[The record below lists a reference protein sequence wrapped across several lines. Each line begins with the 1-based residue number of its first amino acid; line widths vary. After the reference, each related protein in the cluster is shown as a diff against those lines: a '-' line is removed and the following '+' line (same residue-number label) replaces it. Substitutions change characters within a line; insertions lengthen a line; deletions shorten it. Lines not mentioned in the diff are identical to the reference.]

1 MDAKTAPLYEIAA
14 AIERDLRLQGKSVPP
29 AAKPY
34 VNAMRSLTTMQNTY
48 ITEDAET
55 IVRYALSNLSAW
67 RGENA
72 CRIKKELTERLKGK

>member
-1 MDAKTAPLYEIAA
+1 MDAKTAPLYEVAA
-14 AIERDLRLQGKSVPP
+14 AIERDLRLQGKPVPP

-34 VNAMRSLTTMQNTY
+34 LNAMRSLATMEEKY
-48 ITEDAET
+48 IVEDAET

-72 CRIKKELTERLKGK
+72 RRIKKELTERLKGK